1 MICPLSFII
10 LSLPS
15 STSLCRIEARAVK
28 AILVGIMKDH
38 PQAIYY
44 SLRSFYL
51 ERRDIE
57 RSTAPKAT
65 PPNDDD
71 TLTSSRLAE
80 ELMSNLRKVHPVLW
94 SRLESILEDLIVR
107 FRPSYEAELMH
118 SISALLEKASKPE
131 YKTSKDSKDSGTEI
145 SGHLDACTKTLH
157 LLGTKFFNLSKEKPD
172 SAITRKAA
180 LFQSKYCDEFK
191 RDFLLEK
198 EGLKCDDL
206 VAKLHKWKK
215 LLERGISRV
224 PKTSSLQEVS
234 PSLSWFS
241 CQAPDLW
248 AGACESMSLNVS
260 NSQHDAHSSLDNTLF
275 HAKRSSALA
284 VAKASSQAVLVAAN
298 AEGIGGHSGAAVVEI
313 PGQYAPT
320 SSSILDSRPIPELH
334 AKLVRF
340 HQTLELTSSSTKQ
353 HVHQITMI
361 GSDGKMYKFLLQLAI
376 PYWIRTDERSAQ
388 VKYVIRKTLRRDY
401 RACRR
406 SLTIRPSVVIPVAQR
421 MRMSANQSSHESLD
435 SIFCSVQGPKTNM
448 LPAYFQEKVTE
459 TAALRVHALGE
470 SERDNDAQVLN
481 QVKLDV
487 YHDICHKLV
496 LPNVL
501 SKYMSRMISSTEH
514 LYRFR
519 HVFSSQLAA
528 NSLLQYALAIVERT
542 PNRFAFC
549 NASGQMI
556 SQDFRSQYNHGAY
569 SVYCQQETSLSYS
582 S

>member
-1 MICPLSFII
+1 M
-10 LSLPS
+10 
-15 STSLCRIEARAVK
+15 K
-28 AILVGIMKDH
+28 AILVGILKDH

-57 RSTAPKAT
+57 RSTGQKAAS
-65 PPNDDD
+65 PNDDD

-80 ELMSNLRKVHPVLW
+80 EFMSNLRKVHPVLW
-94 SRLESILEDLIVR
+94 SKLESILEDLIVR
-107 FRPSYEAELMH
+107 FRPSYDAELLH
-118 SISALLEKASKPE
+118 SIVALIEKASKPE
-131 YKTSKDSKDSGTEI
+131 YKTSKDSKDSGSEV
-145 SGHLDACTKTLH
+145 SGHVDACTKTLH
-157 LLGTKFFNLSKEKPD
+157 LLGTKFFNFNKEKPD

-180 LFQSKYCDEFK
+180 LFQSKFCDEFK

-198 EGLKCDDL
+198 EGLKGDDL
-206 VAKLHKWKK
+206 LAKLHKWKK

-241 CQAPDLW
+241 SQPPDLW
-248 AGACESMSLNVS
+248 AGACESKSLNIS
-260 NSQHDAHSSLDNTLF
+260 NSHHDSYGSLDNALF

-284 VAKASSQAVLVAAN
+284 AAKASSHAVLVAAN
-298 AEGIGGHSGAAVVEI
+298 AEGMGGHSGAAVVEI

-361 GSDGKMYKFLLQLAI
+361 GSDGKMHKFLLQLAI

-388 VKYVIRKTLRRDY
+388 VNYVIRKTLRRDF

-406 SLTIRPSVVIPVAQR
+406 SLTTRPSVVIPVAQR

-435 SIFCSVQGPKTNM
+435 SIFCHVQGPKTSM
-448 LPAYFQEKVTE
+448 LPAYFQEKVAEITG
-459 TAALRVHALGE
+459 LRVQSIGE
-470 SERDNDAQVLN
+470 NGEENETQVSN
-481 QVKLDV
+481 QAKLDV
-487 YHDICHKLV
+487 YHDICRKLV

-501 SKYMSRMISSTEH
+501 SKYMSGMISSTEQ

-528 NSLLQYALAIVERT
+528 NSLLQYALSIVERT

-549 NASGQMI
+549 SATGQMI
-556 SQDFRSQYNHGAY
+556 SQDFRSQYNHG
-569 SVYCQQETSLSYS
+569 V
-582 S
+582 